1 MLLDTAR
8 NTYGQTTVAPYA
20 VRAIPGAPVAT
31 PLAWE
36 ELEDPAL
43 HPRLH
48 TLRTVPGRLDGGG
61 DPWPATSPRPR
72 PSYRAAEARVRARS
86 RHAGGSVED
95 RDEGRD
101 DAGVELRA
109 RARLELAAG
118 D

>member
-1 MLLDTAR
+1 MLPSTQR
-8 NTYGQTTVAPYA
+8 HNGGTGWSSSRIGHSGSPGQTTVAPYA

-61 DPWPATSPRPR
+61 DPWRDIAKA
-72 PSYRAAEARVRARS
+72 AAELPR
-86 RHAGGSVED
+86 G
-95 RDEGRD
+95 
-101 DAGVELRA
+101 
-109 RARLELAAG
+109 
-118 D
+118 